1 MQLVNETTLNSGL
14 TSIANAIRTK
24 GGTVAQLS
32 FPTGFVNAVN
42 AISGG
47 GGVDVNIVPLLTGIV
62 KTVNYLNS
70 YDWTQVD
77 PEDITSPPN
86 VYMIAAANINTIAIA
101 NNRLGIIR
109 SGIAYPTVSMYTRQG
124 VDVYLATTSGLT
136 QLTDDTASISDYPYI
151 LVDDYTTPTKIY
163 IASSVDNMSG
173 AIIALI

>member
-1 MQLVNETTLNSGL
+1 MQLVNETTLNNGL

-32 FPTGFVNAVN
+32 FPTGFVDAVN
-42 AISGG
+42 SISGG
-47 GGVDVNIVPLLTGIV
+47 GSVDVNIVPLLTGIV

-86 VYMIAAANINTIAIA
+86 VYRIATSNVSTIATA
-101 NNRLGIIR
+101 NDTQGIVR
-109 SGIAYPTVSMYTRQG
+109 NGIGSPTVSTFTNQG

-136 QLTDDTASISDYPYI
+136 QLTDGTASISSYPYL
-151 LVDDYTTPTKIY
+151 LVDNYTTPTKIY
-163 IASSVDNMSG
+163 IASSVDNISG